1 MVSWAMITN
10 KGERTHNEDMI
21 GQAEKNGAYCFVLA
35 DGLGGHGKGEIASQL
50 AVQTVLSDFQKEWEN
65 AEIFMENA
73 FEHVQTVILEEQEK
87 NNCKNEM
94 KTTIVCF
101 VIWNE
106 GIQWGFC
113 GDSRLYYFY
122 KKKLKCRTLDHS
134 VPQML
139 VLSKQLK
146 EKDIRFHE
154 DRNRLLRVMGMESDR
169 KIYEVEE
176 PVKRLGRQQYLLC
189 SDGYWEYVTEK
200 EMTKFLKNS
209 SSPQEWLDR
218 MTEKVIETGTGKNM
232 DNFSAIAIWVDT
244 DK

>member
-21 GQAEKNGAYCFVLA
+21 GQTEKNGAYCFVLA

-50 AVQTVLSDFQKEWEN
+50 
-65 AEIFMENA
+65 
-73 FEHVQTVILEEQEK
+73 QTVILEEQEK

-94 KTTIVCF
+94 KTTIVCL
-101 VIWNE
+101 VIRND

-146 EKDIRFHE
+146 EKEIRFHE

-176 PVKRLGRQQYLLC
+176 PVRRLGRQQYLLC

>member
-94 KTTIVCF
+94 KTTIVWMPLCLL
-101 VIWNE
+101 E
-106 GIQWGFC
+106 H
-113 GDSRLYYFY
+113 SLFY
-122 KKKLKCRTLDHS
+122 PKTR
-134 VPQML
+134 
-139 VLSKQLK
+139 LSK
-146 EKDIRFHE
+146 
-154 DRNRLLRVMGMESDR
+154 
-169 KIYEVEE
+169 
-176 PVKRLGRQQYLLC
+176 P
-189 SDGYWEYVTEK
+189 
-200 EMTKFLKNS
+200 
-209 SSPQEWLDR
+209 
-218 MTEKVIETGTGKNM
+218 
-232 DNFSAIAIWVDT
+232 
-244 DK
+244 

>member
-94 KTTIVCF
+94 NNRMPCNLERRNPMGILWRFKT
-101 VIWNE
+101 
-106 GIQWGFC
+106 
-113 GDSRLYYFY
+113 
-122 KKKLKCRTLDHS
+122 
-134 VPQML
+134 
-139 VLSKQLK
+139 
-146 EKDIRFHE
+146 
-154 DRNRLLRVMGMESDR
+154 LL
-169 KIYEVEE
+169 
-176 PVKRLGRQQYLLC
+176 
-189 SDGYWEYVTEK
+189 
-200 EMTKFLKNS
+200 FL
-209 SSPQEWLDR
+209 
-218 MTEKVIETGTGKNM
+218 
-232 DNFSAIAIWVDT
+232 
-244 DK
+244 